1 MSATVLANELKD
13 ATTQDGNPDE
23 ASLEAALRNYQKAR
37 QSQSLTVV
45 DLAHKIQKMEALET
59 PVTKFIQ
66 LNLAKRVPIEM
77 LGNIFGQWFAPA
89 AHLKHLPLPSRR
101 GLMPFTD
108 EVKVKPQRR
117 SNVITILF
125 ALFLAAIV
133 LLLYPYIQQGQ
144 EIPISTPE
152 EGSFIAKM
160 TGLGKSRGVQL
171 YYNMSITVITAI
183 MSVESYRICFSMGL
197 LGRWVL
203 RSSILLPSDFVRD

>member
-1 MSATVLANELKD
+1 MCATVLANELKD
-13 ATTQDGNPDE
+13 ATAQDGNANE

-66 LNLAKRVPIEM
+66 LSLMKRAPIEM
-77 LGNIFGQWFAPA
+77 LGNAFGQWFAPA
-89 AHLKHLPLPSRR
+89 EHLKHLPLPSRR

-117 SNVITILF
+117 PNIITMLF

-133 LLLYPYIQQGQ
+133 LLLYPYIQKGQ

-152 EGSFIAKM
+152 ESSLIAKM
-160 TGLGKSRGVQL
+160 TGLDRSRGIQL

-183 MSVESYRICFSMGL
+183 ISVESYRICFSMGL

-203 RSSILLPSDFVRD
+203 RSYSLLIS